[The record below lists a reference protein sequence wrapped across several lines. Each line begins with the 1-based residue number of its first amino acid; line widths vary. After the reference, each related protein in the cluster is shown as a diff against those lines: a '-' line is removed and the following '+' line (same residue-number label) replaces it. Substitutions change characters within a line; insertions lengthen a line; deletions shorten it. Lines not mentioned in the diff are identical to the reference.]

1 MGTVTTIGLDIAKSV
16 FQVHGVDA
24 AGGVVLRQ
32 RLTRSRM
39 LKFFAKLPSCLIG
52 IEACASSHYW
62 ARELVALGH
71 DVRLMPAQYVKP
83 YVKCS
88 KNDAADAEAICEAV
102 TRPTMRFVGIKS
114 PEQQSA
120 MMLHRVRLIL
130 SRQRTQ
136 LSNALRAH
144 LAEFG
149 IVAPIGR
156 NGIDQLLLVIAD
168 TSDDRVPADARIC
181 LEMLMAQL
189 SIVKE
194 QILENDRR
202 IMARARETELGRRLM
217 EIPGVG
223 PLVASAIVA
232 TVPDPTVFR
241 SGRDLSAWIGLVPR
255 QNSSGGKERLGSISK
270 AGHGYLRQMLIVGA
284 KERLGS
290 ISKAGHGYL
299 RQMLIVGAMA
309 VVRYAERNGTKRPW
323 LVQLLARR
331 KAKVAA
337 VALANK
343 TARTIWAMMAS
354 GERYREPQVA

>member
-1 MGTVTTIGLDIAKSV
+1 MGNVTTIGLDLAKSV

-24 AGGVVLRQ
+24 DGEAVLRQ
-32 RLTRSRM
+32 RLTRGRM
-39 LKFFAKLPSCLIG
+39 LKFFAKLPRCLVG
-52 IEACASSHYW
+52 IEACASSHFW

-71 DVRLMPAQYVKP
+71 DVKLMPAQYVKP
-83 YVKCS
+83 YVKRS

-102 TRPTMRFVGIKS
+102 TRPTMGFVGIKS

-156 NGIDQLLLVIAD
+156 NGIDRLLGVVAD
-168 TSDDRVPADARIC
+168 ATDDRVPTTARIC
-181 LEMLMAQL
+181 LEMLVAQL

-194 QILENDRR
+194 QILANDRR
-202 IMARARETELGRRLM
+202 IMASARETELGRRLM

-223 PLVASAIVA
+223 PLLASAVVAS
-232 TVPDPTVFR
+232 VPDPAVFR

-255 QNSSGGKERLGSISK
+255 QNSSGG
-270 AGHGYLRQMLIVGA
+270 

-343 TARTIWAMMAS
+343 TARTIWAMMNS
-354 GERYREPQVA
+354 GERYREPQTA